1 MHLEHGCAE
10 NVCQLQLLLKTDLV
24 QKNSRPLSP
33 KSNCKLMFFH
43 KRVASQALKS
53 IVDAICGLVS
63 KIWTKPSSSQK
74 PTSVSAE
81 LKVSLK
87 SQEIFFELSS
97 LFKTDSL
104 QEDKFIAVD
113 VKQIRVNHVKTAS
126 SEILVPVI
134 AACYFAHRSK
144 QYSQQYKCY
153 HFLLPCTDVTLA
165 PLRGKAMF
173 IQGS

>member
-1 MHLEHGCAE
+1 MHLEHGCAK

-24 QKNSRPLSP
+24 QKISRPLSP
-33 KSNCKLMFFH
+33 NSNCKLMFFH

-53 IVDAICGLVS
+53 ILDVICGLVS

-87 SQEIFFELSS
+87 CQEIFFELSS

-104 QEDKFIAVD
+104 QEDKIIAVD
-113 VKQIRVNHVKTAS
+113 VKQIRENHVKTAS

-134 AACYFAHRSK
+134 AACYFAHRREYT
-144 QYSQQYKCY
+144 QHYKCY
-153 HFLLPCTDVTLA
+153 HFFT
-165 PLRGKAMF
+165 
-173 IQGS
+173 INNQGLDLDSIH